1 MSRPT
6 MRTEQL
12 DMETVG
18 LVKGLCA
25 EFGILRSVYYEYSN
39 IGAPGEGA
47 LSYMGFLAAM
57 NGGVVTPEQE
67 ARIAR
72 SVPQVRA
79 ALRKAGRE
87 PQVEALPAQLQA
99 ALDAYE
105 EDPDIFARGD
115 LSTLRRILR
124 LAVARIGLTTRERHI
139 VERKERQL
147 RRKTKELREQINK
160 IRTKGRKP
168 SRGKAL

>member
-25 EFGILRSVYYEYSN
+25 EFGVLRSVYYEHSN
-39 IGAPGEGA
+39 MGAPGDGA

-57 NGGVVTPEQE
+57 NGGVVSPEQE

-72 SVPQVRA
+72 SVAQVRA

-87 PQVEALPAQLQA
+87 PLGRELVARLKAVMA
-99 ALDAYE
+99 AYE
-105 EDPDIFARGD
+105 HDPEVFAPGE
-115 LSTLRRILR
+115 LSTLRRVVGLAFGR
-124 LAVARIGLTTRERHI
+124 LP
-139 VERKERQL
+139 K
-147 RRKTKELREQINK
+147 K
-160 IRTKGRKP
+160 
-168 SRGKAL
+168 

>member
-25 EFGILRSVYYEYSN
+25 EFGILRSVYYEHSN

-72 SVPQVRA
+72 SVSQVRA

-87 PQVEALPAQLQA
+87 PLAKMLPAQLKA
-99 ALDAYE
+99 ALAAYE
-105 EDPDIFARGD
+105 DDPEVFAPGE
-115 LSTLRRILR
+115 LSTLKRVLG
-124 LAVARIGLTTRERHI
+124 LAY
-139 VERKERQL
+139 
-147 RRKTKELREQINK
+147 
-160 IRTKGRKP
+160 GRV
-168 SRGKAL
+168 SR

>member
-25 EFGILRSVYYEYSN
+25 ELGILRSVYYEHSN

-72 SVPQVRA
+72 SVSQVRA

-87 PQVEALPAQLQA
+87 PLAKMLPAQLKA
-99 ALDAYE
+99 ALAAYE
-105 EDPDIFARGD
+105 DDPEVFAPGE
-115 LSTLRRILR
+115 LSTLKRVLG
-124 LAVARIGLTTRERHI
+124 LAY
-139 VERKERQL
+139 
-147 RRKTKELREQINK
+147 
-160 IRTKGRKP
+160 GRV
-168 SRGKAL
+168 SR

>member
-6 MRTEQL
+6 TRTEKL

-39 IGAPGEGA
+39 IGAPGKGP
-47 LSYMGFLAAM
+47 LSYMSFLAAM
-57 NGGVVTPEQE
+57 NGGGVTPEQD
-67 ARIAR
+67 ARLAH

-87 PQVEALPAQLQA
+87 PLGRLLLAQLKA
-99 ALDAYE
+99 ALAAYE
-105 EDPDIFARGD
+105 DDPEVFAPGE
-115 LSTLRRILR
+115 LTTIRRVLGR
-124 LAVARIGLTTRERHI
+124 AVERIG
-139 VERKERQL
+139 
-147 RRKTKELREQINK
+147 
-160 IRTKGRKP
+160 
-168 SRGKAL
+168 